1 MRKELTISLDEDVYD
16 GLVRVAGA
24 EQLSG
29 LIERIVRPYVI
40 RPDLEAAY
48 RRMSQDP
55 QRESEA
61 LEWSEGVIGDL
72 SHEAR

>member
-1 MRKELTISLDEDVYD
+1 MISLDEDVYN
-16 GLVRVAGA
+16 GLVKVAGTD
-24 EQLSG
+24 QLSG
-29 LIERIVRPYVI
+29 LIERIVRPYIV

-48 RRMSQDP
+48 RRMSQDL

-61 LEWSEGVIGDL
+61 VEWSEGVIGDL